1 MMNKCHKE
9 DKVMPGALCLL
20 HVSCSYFYNFE
31 DDVKSLWS
39 FPLALFPPFKLQFF
53 WTLSN

>member
-39 FPLALFPPFKLQFF
+39 FPLALFPPFKLQLF